1 MLVPTTVVLSV
12 LDKVVELSV
21 DDDFEVD
28 VEMVSFNNLAS
39 RVVLLSL
46 KLSVVLSV
54 VFLML
59 SVVMFDLLGFSR
71 LIGAI
76 VLFGK

>member
-59 SVVMFDLLGFSR
+59 SVVMFDLLGFSG